1 MIEMSAFGTWPGGI
15 ISRLASGLRPLD
27 GVTHIRSPQC
37 TEQING
43 DRPGFGATQS
53 QISLTFAMA
62 VDTILPK
69 EGVMAEDK
77 ITVFYDYT

>member
-1 MIEMSAFGTWPGGI
+1 
-15 ISRLASGLRPLD
+15 
-27 GVTHIRSPQC
+27 
-37 TEQING
+37 
-43 DRPGFGATQS
+43 
-53 QISLTFAMA
+53 MA

>member
-1 MIEMSAFGTWPGGI
+1 MARWNYITPGVWTPAIGWCY
-15 ISRLASGLRPLD
+15 AHQKPAAY
-27 GVTHIRSPQC
+27 
-37 TEQING
+37 
-43 DRPGFGATQS
+43 GADQRRWARIWGWQS